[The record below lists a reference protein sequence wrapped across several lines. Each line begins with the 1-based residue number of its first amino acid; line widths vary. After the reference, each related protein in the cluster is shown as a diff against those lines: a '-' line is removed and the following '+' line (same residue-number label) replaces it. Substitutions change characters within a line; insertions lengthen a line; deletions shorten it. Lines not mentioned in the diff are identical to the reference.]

1 MQSYESSEHDA
12 CSLSL
17 VVFQCSKIIK
27 KKKKKSSGGFLTY
40 IIALNSK
47 RKKCVLY
54 AYQVDS

>member
-17 VVFQCSKIIK
+17 VVFQCSKIK
-27 KKKKKSSGGFLTY
+27 KKKGKSSGGFLTY
-40 IIALNSK
+40 IIAFNSE